1 MMMRSGLRMWMQHI
15 PWALLMYIYIYLL
28 IDTEYL
34 PIVMIYYW
42 LFLLMPLCDFFERV
56 IFHNVMS
63 KIVCILFVPCS
74 RKTHG
79 RSRTWRP
86 STGSRRW
93 CQTAMW
99 PSANLPCAAPLPSSV
114 STCPSTLSEPRSV
127 DTLCKLIGPC
137 RGTDVEC
144 FACLPL
150 LCCVNWL
157 VSVEAD
163 I

>member
-1 MMMRSGLRMWMQHI
+1 MGSYDDAVWIADVNAAHTLGL
-15 PWALLMYIYIYLL
+15 ADIYIYLL

-79 RSRTWRP
+79 RSRT
-86 STGSRRW
+86 
-93 CQTAMW
+93 
-99 PSANLPCAAPLPSSV
+99 
-114 STCPSTLSEPRSV
+114 
-127 DTLCKLIGPC
+127 
-137 RGTDVEC
+137 
-144 FACLPL
+144 
-150 LCCVNWL
+150 
-157 VSVEAD
+157 
-163 I
+163 